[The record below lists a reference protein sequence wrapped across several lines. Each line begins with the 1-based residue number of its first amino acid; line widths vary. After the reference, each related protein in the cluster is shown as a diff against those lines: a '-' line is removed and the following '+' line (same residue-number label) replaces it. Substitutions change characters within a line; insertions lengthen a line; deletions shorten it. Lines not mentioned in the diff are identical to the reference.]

1 MIKHPCPEQFRRW
14 TVYHYGG
21 AVMSVETAEAI
32 REKLAQSRR
41 LLPQVTDTST
51 TESLRA
57 YIEEL
62 EGKLLLTM
70 SEGPPR

>member
-1 MIKHPCPEQFRRW
+1 M
-14 TVYHYGG
+14 
-21 AVMSVETAEAI
+21 MSVETTAAI
-32 REKLAQSRR
+32 REKLAKSRR

-51 TESLRA
+51 AESLRA

-70 SEGPPR
+70 SEGPPQ

>member
-1 MIKHPCPEQFRRW
+1 
-14 TVYHYGG
+14 
-21 AVMSVETAEAI
+21 MSVETTEAI